1 MQPLSLMNIIIDTNI
16 FISALIKDS
25 LTREIIV
32 NSPFHFFIT
41 EGELIEIK
49 KYEKLIIKK
58 SGLSAI
64 ELKELIRILLKYMN
78 VVRND
83 LILEH
88 KNKAKEIMGKID
100 KDDVIFIATA
110 LAKNAVIWS
119 DDKHFQKQ
127 KEIKIF
133 TTKEIKNL

>member
-1 MQPLSLMNIIIDTNI
+1 MNIIIDTNI

-32 NSPFHFFIT
+32 NSPFHFFIP

>member
-32 NSPFHFFIT
+32 NSPFHFFIP

>member
-1 MQPLSLMNIIIDTNI
+1 
-16 FISALIKDS
+16 
-25 LTREIIV
+25 
-32 NSPFHFFIT
+32 
-41 EGELIEIK
+41 
-49 KYEKLIIKK
+49 
-58 SGLSAI
+58 
-64 ELKELIRILLKYMN
+64 MN